1 MLKSMT
7 GYGHGERTGGGR
19 TITVEAQ
26 SLNHRYLE
34 VRARLPRRLA
44 GLEHRVQQE
53 VQRRFGRGRF
63 DLTVAERIVGD
74 RPRALR
80 VDQGLAA
87 AYLEALRQLQA
98 IGGLRGEPTLD
109 HLVALRD
116 LLILDEDQAEESLEA
131 AWEGVRPAL
140 AAALEALEAMRARE
154 GQALEGE
161 ILAHLGTVEAVLG
174 AVEAD
179 APRQARAQKER
190 LQARIAELLD
200 GRPLDPG
207 RLEQEVA
214 ILADRTDVAEECAR
228 LRSHLA
234 QFRALLGQGGSPGRR
249 LDFLLQEM
257 NRETNTIGSKAA
269 DAETSHRVVAL
280 KAELEKIREQ
290 VQNVE

>member
-1 MLKSMT
+1 MLRSMT
-7 GYGHGERTGGGR
+7 GYGHGETTGAGR
-19 TITVEAQ
+19 TFIVEAQ

-44 GLEHRVQQE
+44 GLEHRIQQE

-63 DLTVAERIVGD
+63 DLTVSERLTGE

-80 VDQGLAA
+80 VDQGVAG
-87 AYLEALRQLQA
+87 AYIDALRKLQSLGQLA
-98 IGGLRGEPTLD
+98 GEITLD
-109 HLVALRD
+109 HLVAHRD
-116 LLILDEDQAEESLEA
+116 LFLLDEDQAEGSLEA
-131 AWEGVRPAL
+131 AWEDLRPAV
-140 AAALEALEAMRARE
+140 AAALNALDAMRVGE

-161 ILAHLGTVEAVLG
+161 IVAHLATVETLLG
-174 AVEAD
+174 ALEAD
-179 APRQARAQKER
+179 APRQVRAQKER
-190 LQARIAELLD
+190 LQARLSELLD

-214 ILADRTDVAEECAR
+214 ILADRSDVTEECAR

-234 QFRALLGQGGSPGRR
+234 QFRALLAEGGNQGRR
-249 LDFLLQEM
+249 CDFLLQEM

-269 DAETSHRVVAL
+269 DAHTSHRVVAL

>member
-1 MLKSMT
+1 MLRSMT
-7 GYGHGERTGGGR
+7 GYGHGEVTGAGR
-19 TITVEAQ
+19 TFIAQAQ

-44 GLEHRVQQE
+44 GLEHRAQQE

-63 DLTVAERIVGD
+63 DLTVTERLTGD
-74 RPRALR
+74 RPRQLR

-87 AYLEALRQLQA
+87 AYMDALRQLQST
-98 IGGLRGEPTLD
+98 GRLSGELTLD
-109 HLVALRD
+109 HVVALRD
-116 LLILDEDQAEESLEA
+116 LFILDEDQGEESLEA
-131 AWEGVRPAL
+131 AWKELRPAL
-140 AAALEALEAMRARE
+140 VAALDALDAMRGRE
-154 GQALEGE
+154 GQALEAE
-161 ILAHLGTVEAVLG
+161 IVAHLG
-174 AVEAD
+174 AVEATLGAVECD
-179 APRQARAQKER
+179 APRHARAQKER
-190 LQARIAELLD
+190 MQARIAELLD

-214 ILADRTDVAEECAR
+214 ILADRTDVSEECAR

-234 QFRALLGQGGSPGRR
+234 QFRALLAEGGNQGRR
-249 LDFLLQEM
+249 FDFLLQEM